1 MSYSFDT
8 PFPSGHFV
16 KDYLDY
22 AADRTDASHAYHEAA
37 GLALLALATP
47 NVRAHLAPYPQG
59 LPANLYLLIVGDST
73 RSRKSTAISLA
84 ADIGGAAIPGCR
96 IPDAFSP
103 EAFAET
109 LAARPKDSTL
119 WAPDEFGETL
129 LKLRSSK
136 YMAGLTGLLL
146 TLYAGN
152 NYEVRRHSKRVK
164 GGGSEEDTDRIEQP
178 NLSILGAT
186 TPAVFETL
194 TEADVLSGLLPRFAV
209 INPATKPPRKP
220 FFAIPEGIET
230 RRNQLVTR
238 LRAIYSAAKERPH
251 TVQFQSG
258 ALEVLDAF
266 AETLEESKEVNESAK
281 TMQQR
286 LSAMAVKVA
295 MLSAAGWTEGV
306 TANAPLRVAI
316 QDAEFAVTVVQR
328 WAADA
333 KAFAE
338 RVGATQFETKLAKC
352 LWLVQENQAIPR
364 NDIARAVH
372 CPKRLMD
379 EIEETLLDRELI
391 KLSTQKTDHGP
402 DKLLWVLPTAHLP
415 DDEATPGR
423 SHLKV
428 VSPQER
434 SFP

>member
-1 MSYSFDT
+1 MSYHFET
-8 PFPSGHFV
+8 PFPPGHFV
-16 KDYLDY
+16 RDYMDY
-22 AADRTDASHAYHEAA
+22 AAERTDASHAYHEAA

-47 NVRAHLAPYPQG
+47 NVRAHLAPYPHG

-84 ADIGGAAIPGCR
+84 TDIAGAAIPGCR

-129 LKLRSSK
+129 LKLRTSK

-209 INPATKPPRKP
+209 INPTTKPPRKP
-220 FFAIPEGIET
+220 FYAVADGTET

-238 LRAIYSAAKERPH
+238 LRTIYNAAKDRSH
-251 TVQFQSG
+251 TVQFEHG

-266 AETLEESKEVNESAK
+266 AETLEESTEVNEAAR

-306 TANAPLRVAI
+306 TTAVPLRVAI
-316 QDAEFAVTVVQR
+316 QDAEMAVVIVKR
-328 WAADA
+328 WADDA

-338 RVGATQFETKLAKC
+338 RVGATQFETKLTKC
-352 LWLVQENQAIPR
+352 LRLVQEHQLIPR

-391 KLSTQKTDHGP
+391 KLATQKTDHGP
-402 DKLLWVLPTAHLP
+402 DKLLWVLPTVQSA
-415 DDEATPGR
+415 DDAPSQER

-428 VSPQER
+428 IKK
-434 SFP
+434 